1 VEDRDLKGQERELSA
16 ASFHINRWE
25 QQLRF
30 LVRLGRIDLFSS
42 GMSSFGMNWNQK
54 NSMAWEWEHL
64 APSVS
69 DAITRHGSANSS
81 GGTLTSSSELGHGS
95 SKSSISASID
105 SPSGVGNILE
115 FNFAAVEKHVKNMG
129 KNCKVD
135 DSGTSPSSMIAFSQ
149 GEPSISLKLGKR
161 AYFENVCGG
170 QNVKSSAASAI
181 TSSSNLVKKTKVSQQ
196 NGKNSFCQVEGCQV
210 DLSSAKDYHR
220 KHKVCEVH
228 SKAPNVVVAGLERR
242 FCQQCSRF
250 HGLAEFDQNKRSCRR
265 RLTHH
270 NARRR
275 KPQTDTI
282 SFNSS
287 RLSTLFYG
295 STELF
300 THTSQRT
307 NFLFSQP
314 LYGQVRSNAVSSW
327 DSLGGLQFMEK
338 KHLPMQPMETVGPD
352 ELHFSAPQIAT
363 SVVSH
368 SVHHQTFDGF
378 MPFKETSTKVLNQGK
393 CLEEAPAT
401 ASNSNGAPDLGSALS
416 LLSDSS
422 WGSSSTVIQQPGSH
436 AHAGAMPPLA
446 TIAVPNAATH
456 PLDPSLGRFWQDDP
470 PPLDGA
476 VQAFTHL

>member
-1 VEDRDLKGQERELSA
+1 
-16 ASFHINRWE
+16 
-25 QQLRF
+25 
-30 LVRLGRIDLFSS
+30 
-42 GMSSFGMNWNQK
+42 MSSFGMNWNQK
-54 NSMAWEWEHL
+54 GSMAWEWEHL

-105 SPSGVGNILE
+105 SPSGVEDILE

-170 QNVKSSAASAI
+170 QNVKSSAPSAV

-228 SKAPNVVVAGLERR
+228 SKAPKVVVAGLERR

-250 HGLAEFDQNKRSCRR
+250 HGLPEFDQSKRSCRR

-287 RLSTLFYG
+287 RLSTLFYD
-295 STELF
+295 
-300 THTSQRT
+300 TSQRT
-307 NFLFSQP
+307 NLLFSQP

-338 KHLPMQPMETVGPD
+338 KHLSMQPTETVGPD
-352 ELHFSAPQIAT
+352 ELHFSAPQIST

-368 SVHHQTFDGF
+368 AVHHHNFDGF
-378 MPFKETSTKVLNQGK
+378 MPFKGTSTKVLNEGV
-393 CLEEAPAT
+393 EASAA

-416 LLSDSS
+416 LLSDGS
-422 WGSSSTVIQQPGSH
+422 WGSSSTVIQQPSSH

-446 TIAVPNAATH
+446 TVAAVH

-476 VQAFTHL
+476 AQIHAFAHL